1 MTYRQEALALY
12 YPGEIIVSCI
22 NFTWKPLKGF
32 DKLSYMTMFSVD
44 ARRQALGSSNPQAKK
59 LKPIQ

>member
-12 YPGEIIVSCI
+12 CPGEIIVSHI
-22 NFTWKPLKGF
+22 NLTWKPLKCFG
-32 DKLSYMTMFSVD
+32 KLSYMKMFSVD

-59 LKPIQ
+59 LKPNQ